1 MGVKEEEEGE
11 EDDDED
17 DDDAEGTSASLRLDE
32 HGRMYV
38 LTSSHAMV
46 TFHPLLGHS
55 TFTPA

>member
-1 MGVKEEEEGE
+1 MKEEEEDDDD

-17 DDDAEGTSASLRLDE
+17 DDDAEGTSVSLRLDE

-38 LTSSHAMV
+38 LTSSHARV
-46 TFHPLLGHS
+46 VREPSGHS